1 MKYFIVLV
9 LMVAMISVMLTAP
22 VRQLAETYD
31 HSQLEK
37 LWSDFKTKF
46 NKQYKDLAP
55 VYLIIIIISVID
67 SISLKLTIY

>member
-46 NKQYKDLAP
+46 NKQYKDTVEELKRFLFLLFLFSL
-55 VYLIIIIISVID
+55 LIVFRI
-67 SISLKLTIY
+67 